1 MYNIESLHYASNTR
15 QHLAKYLY
23 FNTVRRVLQDH
34 ARRTTDVLLDYGDR
48 CVLHLRSVGDRRRP
62 D

>member
-1 MYNIESLHYASNTR
+1 MLVIPDNTW
-15 QHLAKYLY
+15 QSICI

-48 CVLHLRSVGDRRRP
+48 CVLHLRSVGHHRRLG
-62 D
+62 